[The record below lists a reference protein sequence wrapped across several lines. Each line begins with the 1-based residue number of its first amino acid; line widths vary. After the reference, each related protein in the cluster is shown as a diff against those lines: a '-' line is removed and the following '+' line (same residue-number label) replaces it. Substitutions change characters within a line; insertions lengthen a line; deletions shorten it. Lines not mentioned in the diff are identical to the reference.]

1 MEALV
6 CNERARHCAIARS
19 VTCWER
25 VPYMLPTVLF
35 SDASFQRCFGNRNCK
50 HMRKIYTI
58 VLISFFVFLLSSR
71 GLVLPYHG
79 HGSALFNISHVYA
92 DDGGDGGGDGGD
104 GDGDGGG
111 DGGDGDDD
119 GGDGGGDDGG
129 DDIETPPQPPPSV
142 PTCPLT
148 PKDGRTIVNLGS
160 GSIISSGTLSA
171 ATKGPVSVSISAGT
185 YDISLV
191 YYDNH
196 LTKLTQVQPNE
207 SWFLVLKDN
216 LGLTIATTSAISDLE
231 SNEEFKE
238 EKVETNLVLA
248 SSTASITAIHAAFS
262 DINPNSITPLCVAFD
277 EVVVSPPPPPPP
289 VCPLP
294 TIISELSATSIVN
307 QLFSYTLTAT
317 TTGVVSTT
325 TSFTVATSSLP
336 NGLSYSTSTNT
347 ISGISTETGTFN
359 IAISATN
366 DCGIDAKTFVLVV
379 NPLGGGGSS
388 PSANLAVTKTVDKST
403 ASVGDTITYTI
414 TLTNNGPSDATGVS
428 VTDAIPSELNFVS
441 ATSTTGSYSTT
452 TGMWTIGDLMNSSS
466 TVLTL
471 SATIKSGNE
480 GRTITNTSIAS
491 GTQTDPVS
499 SDNTSS
505 ADVKVNDTPS
515 CTTNCDGGGGGGG
528 GSSSGSGGGGSSR
541 PSTSTSTVTEAVC
554 FYLRDY
560 MRRDFAND
568 PIEVLKLQGF
578 LRNFEGHSEVTL
590 TGVFDQATFDAV
602 SAFQMKYFSDILEP
616 WGHTGPTGYVYILT
630 LKKINEIYCQRIFP
644 LNQSQVNEIAAFR
657 ALLDSLRTLGVDVE
671 LPPPSESGSVEERGL
686 STTTP
691 IVIPIVGEAE
701 PPQGQNLR
709 NLAAAIFA
717 LPDNLLDI
725 IKCSYEFL
733 LVIIVLYI
741 LGNVL
746 KDVLY
751 KNIPENAKKR
761 FFTKWLT
768 IDVGMGLAIV
778 AAYMMRWWCVI
789 LPLMLALI
797 LSLIWT
803 STYSKHNSIRASIK
817 SWYLVGSLRIKSIWK
832 ENQTIFKGKLGK
844 RAIEKEKISEKEEPE
859 TVIILP
865 KLISKED
872 KSEKGDAK
880 ITVAGSTK

>member
-92 DDGGDGGGDGGD
+92 DDG
-104 GDGDGGG
+104 GDGGG

-325 TSFTVATSSLP
+325 TSFTVATSS
-336 NGLSYSTSTNT
+336 
-347 ISGISTETGTFN
+347 
-359 IAISATN
+359 
-366 DCGIDAKTFVLVV
+366 
-379 NPLGGGGSS
+379 
-388 PSANLAVTKTVDKST
+388 
-403 ASVGDTITYTI
+403 
-414 TLTNNGPSDATGVS
+414 
-428 VTDAIPSELNFVS
+428 
-441 ATSTTGSYSTT
+441 
-452 TGMWTIGDLMNSSS
+452 
-466 TVLTL
+466 
-471 SATIKSGNE
+471 
-480 GRTITNTSIAS
+480 
-491 GTQTDPVS
+491 
-499 SDNTSS
+499 
-505 ADVKVNDTPS
+505 
-515 CTTNCDGGGGGGG
+515 
-528 GSSSGSGGGGSSR
+528 
-541 PSTSTSTVTEAVC
+541 
-554 FYLRDY
+554 
-560 MRRDFAND
+560 
-568 PIEVLKLQGF
+568 
-578 LRNFEGHSEVTL
+578 
-590 TGVFDQATFDAV
+590 
-602 SAFQMKYFSDILEP
+602 
-616 WGHTGPTGYVYILT
+616 
-630 LKKINEIYCQRIFP
+630 
-644 LNQSQVNEIAAFR
+644 
-657 ALLDSLRTLGVDVE
+657 
-671 LPPPSESGSVEERGL
+671 
-686 STTTP
+686 
-691 IVIPIVGEAE
+691 
-701 PPQGQNLR
+701 
-709 NLAAAIFA
+709 
-717 LPDNLLDI
+717 
-725 IKCSYEFL
+725 
-733 LVIIVLYI
+733 
-741 LGNVL
+741 
-746 KDVLY
+746 
-751 KNIPENAKKR
+751 
-761 FFTKWLT
+761 
-768 IDVGMGLAIV
+768 
-778 AAYMMRWWCVI
+778 
-789 LPLMLALI
+789 
-797 LSLIWT
+797 
-803 STYSKHNSIRASIK
+803 
-817 SWYLVGSLRIKSIWK
+817 
-832 ENQTIFKGKLGK
+832 
-844 RAIEKEKISEKEEPE
+844 
-859 TVIILP
+859 
-865 KLISKED
+865 
-872 KSEKGDAK
+872 
-880 ITVAGSTK
+880 

>member
-1 MEALV
+1 
-6 CNERARHCAIARS
+6 
-19 VTCWER
+19 
-25 VPYMLPTVLF
+25 
-35 SDASFQRCFGNRNCK
+35 
-50 HMRKIYTI
+50 MRKIYTI
-58 VLISFFVFLLSSR
+58 ILIAFFILLLSSR
-71 GLVLPYHG
+71 GFVLPYGG
-79 HGSALFNISHVYA
+79 HSSLLFSISHVLA

-104 GDGDGGG
+104 GDSDEGGDGGG
-111 DGGDGDDD
+111 DGGDGDSDD
-119 GGDGGGDDGG
+119 GGGCDVGGSSATTSSCNNPTQSDSDVVSLPSVEIAWDLTGFLNPTVDQVHLYIDKAIAGINPIVFTQGGFSTVGSYTWTGGAINTAYNYWICKDDEFCVPAQ
-129 DDIETPPQPPPSV
+129 IETDGNLYTSGSFTTQNCSPPSLQDYTLTVNSLGASAVSITSSSGHGGITNYSKSNLVSGTNVSLTAPTNVGALNFSSWAGCDFTADNNCTVSMTADKTVVVNYVTLPPPPPPPSV

-160 GSIISSGTLSA
+160 GSIISSGSLSA
-171 ATKGPVSVSISAGT
+171 ATKGPISVSISAVT
-185 YDISLV
+185 YDIRLV
-191 YYDNH
+191 SYDPH
-196 LTKLTQVQPNE
+196 LAKLTQVQPNE
-207 SWFLVLKDN
+207 RWFLVLKDN

-231 SNEEFKE
+231 SDEEYKE

-262 DINPNSITPLCVAFD
+262 DTNPNSIMPLCVAFD
-277 EVVVSPPPPPPP
+277 EVVVSPPPPPPPPPP

-294 TIISELSATSIVN
+294 TIISELSATITVS
-307 QLFSYTLTAT
+307 QSFSYTLTAT

-325 TSFTVATSSLP
+325 TSFTVATSGLP

-347 ISGISTETGTFN
+347 ILGTSTETGTFN

-366 DCGIDAKTFVLVV
+366 DCGTDEKTLVIIV
-379 NPLGGGGSS
+379 NSNGGGE
-388 PSANLAVTKTVDKST
+388 DDD
-403 ASVGDTITYTI
+403 GD
-414 TLTNNGPSDATGVS
+414 GG
-428 VTDAIPSELNFVS
+428 
-441 ATSTTGSYSTT
+441 
-452 TGMWTIGDLMNSSS
+452 
-466 TVLTL
+466 
-471 SATIKSGNE
+471 
-480 GRTITNTSIAS
+480 
-491 GTQTDPVS
+491 
-499 SDNTSS
+499 
-505 ADVKVNDTPS
+505 
-515 CTTNCDGGGGGGG
+515 GGGGGGG

-657 ALLDSLRTLGVDVE
+657 ALLDSLRTRGVDVE

-751 KNIPENAKKR
+751 KNIPENAKK
-761 FFTKWLT
+761 
-768 IDVGMGLAIV
+768 
-778 AAYMMRWWCVI
+778 
-789 LPLMLALI
+789 
-797 LSLIWT
+797 
-803 STYSKHNSIRASIK
+803 
-817 SWYLVGSLRIKSIWK
+817 
-832 ENQTIFKGKLGK
+832 
-844 RAIEKEKISEKEEPE
+844 
-859 TVIILP
+859 
-865 KLISKED
+865 
-872 KSEKGDAK
+872 
-880 ITVAGSTK
+880 

>member
-191 YYDNH
+191 SYDNH

-231 SNEEFKE
+231 SNEEYKE

-480 GRTITNTSIAS
+480 GKTITNTSIVS

-528 GSSSGSGGGGSSR
+528 GGGSSSGSGGGSSR

-657 ALLDSLRTLGVDVE
+657 ALLDSLRTRGVDVE

-778 AAYMMRWWCVI
+778 AAYMMRWWCII

-803 STYSKHNSIRASIK
+803 STYSRHNSIRASIK

-832 ENQTIFKGKLGK
+832 ENQTIFKGKLEK
-844 RAIEKEKISEKEEPE
+844 RAIEKEKISEKKEPE

-865 KLISKED
+865 KLISKE
-872 KSEKGDAK
+872 
-880 ITVAGSTK
+880 

>member
-1 MEALV
+1 
-6 CNERARHCAIARS
+6 
-19 VTCWER
+19 
-25 VPYMLPTVLF
+25 
-35 SDASFQRCFGNRNCK
+35 
-50 HMRKIYTI
+50 MRKIYTI
-58 VLISFFVFLLSSR
+58 ILISFFVFLLSSR
-71 GLVLPYHG
+71 GFVLPYGG
-79 HGSALFNISHVYA
+79 HSSLLFSISHVLA

-111 DGGDGDDD
+111 DGGDGNDGD
-119 GGDGGGDDGG
+119 GGDCNCDDGG
-129 DDIETPPQPPPSV
+129 DDDGDGGEHPSFTIVATKILCESELNLPNWSGSSTNITSSNVSDFLMDHPNCHPEPDWQFQWGTRHVTDPGGSFVGIAESPWTTFSSVTDVLGVTSITIPVPSGNFVWVREVLKSGYLEFTGGPGNLPGSPVSAEMYCNKDVLNYDNFDFIDNIEANKTYHCIAFNVLTETPPP
-142 PTCPLT
+142 
-148 PKDGRTIVNLGS
+148 
-160 GSIISSGTLSA
+160 
-171 ATKGPVSVSISAGT
+171 
-185 YDISLV
+185 
-191 YYDNH
+191 
-196 LTKLTQVQPNE
+196 
-207 SWFLVLKDN
+207 
-216 LGLTIATTSAISDLE
+216 
-231 SNEEFKE
+231 
-238 EKVETNLVLA
+238 
-248 SSTASITAIHAAFS
+248 
-262 DINPNSITPLCVAFD
+262 
-277 EVVVSPPPPPPP
+277 PPPPPPP

-294 TIISELSATSIVN
+294 TIVSELSATSTVN

-325 TSFTVATSSLP
+325 TSFTVATSGLP

-347 ISGISTETGTFN
+347 ISGASTETGTFN

-480 GRTITNTSIAS
+480 GKTITNTSIVS

-528 GSSSGSGGGGSSR
+528 GGGSSSGSGGGSSR

-657 ALLDSLRTLGVDVE
+657 ALLDSLRTRGVDVE

-778 AAYMMRWWCVI
+778 AAYMMRWWCII

-803 STYSKHNSIRASIK
+803 STYSRHNSIRASIK

-832 ENQTIFKGKLGK
+832 ENQTIFKGKLEK
-844 RAIEKEKISEKEEPE
+844 RAIEKEKISEKKEPE

-865 KLISKED
+865 KLISKE
-872 KSEKGDAK
+872 
-880 ITVAGSTK
+880 

>member
-191 YYDNH
+191 SYDNH

-231 SNEEFKE
+231 SNEEYKE

-307 QLFSYTLTAT
+307 QLFSYTIT
-317 TTGVVSTT
+317 
-325 TSFTVATSSLP
+325 
-336 NGLSYSTSTNT
+336 
-347 ISGISTETGTFN
+347 
-359 IAISATN
+359 ATN

-480 GRTITNTSIAS
+480 GKTITNTSIAS

-528 GSSSGSGGGGSSR
+528 GGGSSSGSGGGSSR

-590 TGVFDQATFDAV
+590 TCVFDQATFDAV

-644 LNQSQVNEIAAFR
+644 LNQAQINEIAAFR
-657 ALLDSLRTLGVDVE
+657 ALLDSLRTRGVDVE

-768 IDVGMGLAIV
+768 IDVSTGLAIV
-778 AAYMMRWWCVI
+778 AAYMMGWWCVI
-789 LPLMLALI
+789 LPLILALI

-832 ENQTIFKGKLGK
+832 ENQTIFKGKLEK
-844 RAIEKEKISEKEEPE
+844 RAIAKEKISEKKEPE

-865 KLISKED
+865 KLISKE
-872 KSEKGDAK
+872 
-880 ITVAGSTK
+880 

>member
-191 YYDNH
+191 SYDNH

-231 SNEEFKE
+231 SNEEYKE

-262 DINPNSITPLCVAFD
+262 DTNPNSITPLCVAFD

-289 VCPLP
+289 PPPVCPLP
-294 TIISELSATSIVN
+294 TIISELSATITVS
-307 QLFSYTLTAT
+307 QSFSYTLTAT

-325 TSFTVATSSLP
+325 TSFTVATSGLP

-347 ISGISTETGTFN
+347 ILGTSTETGTFN

-366 DCGIDAKTFVLVV
+366 DCGTDEKTLVIIV
-379 NPLGGGGSS
+379 NSNGGGE
-388 PSANLAVTKTVDKST
+388 DDD
-403 ASVGDTITYTI
+403 GD
-414 TLTNNGPSDATGVS
+414 GG
-428 VTDAIPSELNFVS
+428 
-441 ATSTTGSYSTT
+441 
-452 TGMWTIGDLMNSSS
+452 
-466 TVLTL
+466 
-471 SATIKSGNE
+471 
-480 GRTITNTSIAS
+480 
-491 GTQTDPVS
+491 
-499 SDNTSS
+499 
-505 ADVKVNDTPS
+505 
-515 CTTNCDGGGGGGG
+515 GGGGGGG

-657 ALLDSLRTLGVDVE
+657 ALLDSLRTRGVDVE

-768 IDVGMGLAIV
+768 IDVSTGLAIV
-778 AAYMMRWWCVI
+778 AAYMMGWWCVI
-789 LPLMLALI
+789 LPLILALI

-832 ENQTIFKGKLGK
+832 ENQTIFKGKLEK
-844 RAIEKEKISEKEEPE
+844 RAIAKEKISEKKEPE

-865 KLISKED
+865 KLISKE
-872 KSEKGDAK
+872 
-880 ITVAGSTK
+880 